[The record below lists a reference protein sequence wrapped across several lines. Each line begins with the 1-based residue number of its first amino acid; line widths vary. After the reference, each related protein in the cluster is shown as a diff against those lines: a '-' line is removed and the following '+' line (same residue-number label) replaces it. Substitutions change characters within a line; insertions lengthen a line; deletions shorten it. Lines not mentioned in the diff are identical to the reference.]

1 MNEQDQSDGV
11 ELLDVLLTEA
21 VLCNDMSAADFQV
34 EIDFMMA
41 RNRAIA
47 EFESHLRNGT
57 LTPTFMD
64 EFGDILNDHWIE
76 PYAWLESVE
85 MALGIT

>member
-1 MNEQDQSDGV
+1 MKEQDQSDTP
-11 ELLDVLLTEA
+11 ELIDLLLTEA
-21 VLCNDMSAADFQV
+21 VLYTDMSAADFQV
-34 EIDFMMA
+34 ELDFMMA

-47 EFESHLRNGT
+47 DFESHLRNGT
-57 LTPTFMD
+57 LTPAFMD

-85 MALGIT
+85 MKLGIT